1 MASVCGRHW
10 PTDWPR
16 RAPSSLEPDWGE
28 SSSVVSRLGPRG
40 GVLDDVMAAMESRR
54 KLCKKVLQKLCREEL
69 LQACEQYQFR
79 HDATRF
85 LSENLLL
92 SAARPSEARNV
103 GRRLVF
109 WYRIVSFFSK

>member
-1 MASVCGRHW
+1 MVVTGQLIGQEGLHHLWSLIGTKVPQWSA
-10 PTDWPR
+10 DWDRGVACWMMSWQPWN
-16 RAPSSLEPDWGE
+16 LGE
-28 SSSVVSRLGPRG
+28 NCVI
-40 GVLDDVMAAMESRR
+40 
-54 KLCKKVLQKLCREEL
+54 KVLQQLCREEL

-103 GRRLVF
+103 GRRLVS

>member
-1 MASVCGRHW
+1 MANPLKSALLILNQSKSYHLFTLQISCLHAMMSW
-10 PTDWPR
+10 QPWN
-16 RAPSSLEPDWGE
+16 LGE
-28 SSSVVSRLGPRG
+28 NCVI
-40 GVLDDVMAAMESRR
+40 
-54 KLCKKVLQKLCREEL
+54 KVLQKLCREEL

-103 GRRLVF
+103 GRRLVS